1 MKNNKKTCF
10 DGKETETKPSMCGK
24 IKPVLKKRGSEIPR
38 QKQPPNVLFPSSPNS
53 TCRSFSRQHE
63 KTMGIK

>member
-38 QKQPPNVLFPSSPNS
+38 QKQPPNVLFRHPQIVPAEVSQDN
-53 TCRSFSRQHE
+53 TRKQWE
-63 KTMGIK
+63 